1 MGVPIWEWWMWAS
14 LLLWY
19 SISLWM
25 SSFPVSPATIL
36 TYLGTICTREYLD
49 YPYYPFVSSM
59 SFGSM
64 ICVSSLR
71 VWLTYQV
78 ATKRLHVH
86 LTVHCIGVLS
96 LSSLLIPLLL
106 SLSLFLLF
114 SSLSCSLFLSLSL
127 SLSVNVGV
135 HICVY
140 TLEVIG
146 SVEYERSVP
155 HWARYWGFCLKSSWV
170 SMTVLSN

>member
-1 MGVPIWEWWMWAS
+1 M
-14 LLLWY
+14 
-19 SISLWM
+19 
-25 SSFPVSPATIL
+25 
-36 TYLGTICTREYLD
+36 

-64 ICVSSLR
+64 IRVSSLR

-86 LTVHCIGVLS
+86 LTVHCIGDLS

-106 SLSLFLLF
+106 SLSLSF
-114 SSLSCSLFLSLSL
+114 SSSHPSLALSF

-146 SVEYERSVP
+146 SVEYERTVP
-155 HWARYWGFCLKSSWV
+155 H
-170 SMTVLSN
+170 